1 MMNNNEENRELINKL
16 SPHMRQWQ
24 ERANA
29 LFQQQKEKGGIID
42 LDKNQEM
49 IFT

>member
-1 MMNNNEENRELINKL
+1 
-16 SPHMRQWQ
+16 MRQWQ
-24 ERANA
+24 ERTNE

-49 IFT
+49 IFS